1 MRKNRM
7 LKKLQLV
14 SAVAALAIGGTALA
28 ATAPAP
34 KISKAQAR
42 AMALKLAPGKI
53 KEGEYE
59 FERGAWRWSFDIQMP
74 GHIQEVGIDA
84 QTGKVVENSN
94 EGKVDHD
101 G

>member
-1 MRKNRM
+1 MNV
-7 LKKLQLV
+7 KLPVATGIAALVIGSAAV
-14 SAVAALAIGGTALA
+14 SAT
-28 ATAPAP
+28 PPKP
-34 KISKAQAR
+34 KISKAQAQ
-42 AMALKLAPGKI
+42 AIALKLAPGKI

-59 FERGAWRWSFDIQMP
+59 YERGAWRWSFDIQMR

-94 EGKVDHD
+94 EGKVDRD

>member
-1 MRKNRM
+1 MRK
-7 LKKLQLV
+7 L
-14 SAVAALAIGGTALA
+14 IT
-28 ATAPAP
+28 ATAAAVLFAGGSAAIAAKPAP
-34 KISKAQAR
+34 KISKAQAQSI
-42 AMALKLAPGKI
+42 ALKLAPGKI

-59 FERGAWRWSFDIQMP
+59 YEAGGWRWSFDIQMP

-84 QTGKVVENSN
+84 MTGKVVENSN

>member
-1 MRKNRM
+1 MIKN
-7 LKKLQLV
+7 V
-14 SAVAALAIGGTALA
+14 SIGVGIAALVLGGATLA
-28 ATAPAP
+28 ATPPVP

-42 AMALKLAPGKI
+42 AIALKLAPGTI
-53 KEGEYE
+53 KESEYE

-74 GHIQEVGIDA
+74 GHIQEVGIDG
-84 QTGKVVENSN
+84 QSGKVVENSN